1 MSIIIHRVNFDTRNI
16 FIEIDMAKKYQ
27 IYVVSLLIHYIAN
40 DNSFSKCKKRNSDKD
55 QYIRVLKL

>member
-1 MSIIIHRVNFDTRNI
+1 MMSIIIHRVNFDMRN

-27 IYVVSLLIHYIAN
+27 IYVVSLLIHYIAD

-55 QYIRVLKL
+55 Q